1 MPAPGAGP
9 VGGLGTVGRV
19 LTRRAI
25 AVIASTLVLA
35 ACTTT
40 AAAPEADDVYD
51 GCRIAPRTTCRNAR
65 LDGLILENVDL
76 RGADLRNSSFAA
88 GVLRGADLRGADLR
102 GVDFRGADLS
112 GADLRGAD
120 LRGANLS
127 FAATVGADL
136 RNAKT
141 AGVASCFQLR
151 PDWGLDVENCGPA
164 GTPVPTT
171 RAPRVRGPVEILEFR
186 VLSRRCLNDAAGT
199 AVEVR
204 YRVRNARVVVFRLD
218 GVQALTLRRS
228 RDVAR
233 VPFICDGRPRTLTL
247 EAYGQFPPPRERSL
261 VLARRPGL
269 PPAPP
274 G

>member
-1 MPAPGAGP
+1 VRTRWIAGCIGS
-9 VGGLGTVGRV
+9 V
-19 LTRRAI
+19 
-25 AVIASTLVLA
+25 LVLG

-51 GCRIAPRTTCRNAR
+51 GCRIAPRTTCRDAR
-65 LDGLILENVDL
+65 LDGLVLENVDL
-76 RGADLRNSSFAA
+76 RGADLRGTSFAA
-88 GVLRGADLRGADLR
+88 AILRGADLRGADLR
-102 GVDFRGADLS
+102 GADFRGADLG

-136 RNAKT
+136 RDAKT
-141 AGVASCFQLR
+141 AGVVSCLQLR
-151 PDWGLDVENCGPA
+151 PDWGLDVEGCGPA
-164 GTPVPTT
+164 GPAVPTT
-171 RAPRVRGPVEILEFR
+171 RAPRARGPTEILEFR

-218 GVQALTLRRS
+218 GVQALTVRRA
-228 RDVAR
+228 RGMVR
-233 VPFICDGRPRTLTL
+233 VPFICDGRDRTLTL
-247 EAYGQFPPPRERSL
+247 EVYGAVPPPRERSL

-269 PPAPP
+269 TPAPP